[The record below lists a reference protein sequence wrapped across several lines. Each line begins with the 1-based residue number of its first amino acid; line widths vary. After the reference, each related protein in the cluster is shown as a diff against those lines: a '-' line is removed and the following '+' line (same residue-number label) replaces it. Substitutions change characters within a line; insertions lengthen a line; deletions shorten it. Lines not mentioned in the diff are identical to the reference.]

1 MGLFSSIFNPG
12 SSEAKRIRK
21 ASAKAQ
27 GVLDSALPEA
37 RSLLTGGYDTAEG
50 LIDTG
55 YGEAMDYLNNAFD
68 PAFAQLGAGYD
79 RARDELEGRYADADA
94 YITGGRDLAR
104 ELMDPWIASG
114 RGAQDLYDRALG
126 LQGTDAQEDFYTDY
140 ADHDPFRAFRDE
152 MALKQFNAYSNASG
166 GGTVDPET
174 GEPTSGRAGL
184 QYARAS
190 LERGTEDLNRYLD
203 RLEGQGTRGA
213 GYAQNAAGLEER
225 TGLNRANLSS
235 RLGEV
240 LAANE
245 TDRGVRE
252 SGMTYGHGQ
261 NQGNLAL
268 GRTQAQSN
276 LALSRGS
283 DEANL
288 VYGHAQQNAN
298 NIMGTANA
306 VNQAK
311 ATGKQNLIG
320 GLSTLASAFIPG
332 ASGVSLAGNIGNRL
346 LGGWNSTTQSGTA
359 ANGGWTTTTTPSSWW
374 G

>member
-114 RGAQDLYDRALG
+114 RGAQDLYDQALG
-126 LQGTDAQEDFYTDY
+126 LQGTDAQGQFYQDY
-140 ADHDPFRAFRDE
+140 ADHDPFRAYSEE
-152 MALKQFNAYSNASG
+152 MANKAMAQYFNARG
-166 GGTVDPET
+166 LDQ
-174 GEPTSGRAGL
+174 SGRSGL
-184 QYARAS
+184 AMSRAS

-225 TGLNRANLSS
+225 TGLNRANLSQ
-235 RLGEV
+235 RLGDV

-346 LGGWNSTTQSGTA
+346 LGGWNYATGNAYGDAGLGT
-359 ANGGWTTTTTPSSWW
+359 WQT
-374 G
+374 